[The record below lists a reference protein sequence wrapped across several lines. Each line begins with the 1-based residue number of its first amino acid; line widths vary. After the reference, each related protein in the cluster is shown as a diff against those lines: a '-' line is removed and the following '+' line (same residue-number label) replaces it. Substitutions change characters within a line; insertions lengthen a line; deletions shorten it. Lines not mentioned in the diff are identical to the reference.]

1 MANSSLNGKI
11 ESLFETAGLA
21 EGDRN
26 MWRSKLESLDESY
39 VELFVAIYENEP
51 EILAFMTENTKSRIL
66 AGDDSKALEE
76 ICDREKVYIERF
88 KTEGGDKRK
97 EKDA

>member
-1 MANSSLNGKI
+1 MVKSSLNGKI
-11 ESLFETAGLA
+11 ESLFETAGLS
-21 EGDRN
+21 EGDRD

-39 VELFVAIYENEP
+39 AELFVAIYENEP

-66 AGDDSKALEE
+66 ADDDPKALEE
-76 ICDREKVYIERF
+76 IGEREKAYIERF

-97 EKDA
+97 GKDA